1 MKDYKSLIA
10 DIRTEACELADKQK
24 RLEVFMMSEDFC
36 KISPEQ
42 KGLLEQQYDL
52 MAKYKVILVKRAH
65 RINYEHSIQTIKDN
79 SVLDSE
85 KTELA
90 CASCK
95 WGGKYH
101 ENGELVYSCHNKD
114 AKAIRDHKCYAPKE
128 PEKAPALTFDTNP
141 EICEK
146 CTHHT
151 KSWSTCHDCVKGS
164 NFTDLKIINCAA
176 CVHYKEESCTHK
188 VLDGDDSCFEK
199 RLEPHEF
206 SALEYEAHLKAKGDK
221 VCSDCYYFKDMPNGP
236 RCKMCD
242 NGSCWEKRE
251 RH

>member
-1 MKDYKSLIA
+1 MKRYETLIA
-10 DIRTEACELADKQK
+10 EIRTEACELADKLK

-65 RINYEHSIQTIKDN
+65 RINYEHANQSTKEKIKEF
-79 SVLDSE
+79 VEEREESE
-85 KTELA
+85 K
-90 CASCK
+90 
-95 WGGKYH
+95 
-101 ENGELVYSCHNKD
+101 
-114 AKAIRDHKCYAPKE
+114 RP
-128 PEKAPALTFDTNP
+128 PALTFDTNP

-151 KSWSTCHDCVKGS
+151 KAWSTCHDCVKGS

-221 VCSDCYYFKDMPNGP
+221 LCSDCYYFKDMPNGP